1 MHERQISVTKAAP
14 LLPVNQFLG
23 AEPWVM
29 NENGFKHSKGLL
41 PDFTQTPTM
50 KDGTHEKRSFYR
62 YGRVGIME
70 SIPTTHLAIKPILN
84 SEKNGPRWKS
94 MSLSNAN

>member
-14 LLPVNQFLG
+14 LPPVNQFLG

-41 PDFTQTPTM
+41 
-50 KDGTHEKRSFYR
+50 
-62 YGRVGIME
+62 
-70 SIPTTHLAIKPILN
+70 
-84 SEKNGPRWKS
+84 W
-94 MSLSNAN
+94 